1 MGSYGI
7 LCTHTHIYIYIRVCV
22 RTCSKCFGLRQATTG
37 VESELGRCFVE
48 TWDRLDQIGTVSGQC
63 QVSDLGL
70 DLRYGTGAGN
80 QSPVRCQTLQLAK
93 GSESQRCRCSGG
105 VLSFKASGLHG
116 VACYFNLLHEIQRNK
131 HETSKEKHSRIK
143 QRSSGPSRT
152 PWKSDPKT
160 WIGHL
165 RQEFHF
171 GPKGALQ
178 DLQRWP
184 SANVCREVQPCGSG
198 RARWDVGNRSS
209 NQRTS
214 KSTRTHT
221 LRPMASH
228 TMISDIVLAMK
239 WKERGASDSSNLF
252 NEFSV
257 CVCE

>member
-1 MGSYGI
+1 MLIHHSM
-7 LCTHTHIYIYIRVCV
+7 HPEQ
-22 RTCSKCFGLRQATTG
+22 TCSKCFGLRQATTG

-48 TWDRLDQIGTVSGQC
+48 THGTDWDRLGQC

-160 WIGHL
+160 RIGHL

-228 TMISDIVLAMK
+228 IMISDIVLAMK

-257 CVCE
+257 CVCVKRT

>member
-7 LCTHTHIYIYIRVCV
+7 LCTHTYIYIYIYIYIRVCV

-116 VACYFNLLHEIQRNK
+116 GCMLLQSASWNSTKQTRNK
-131 HETSKEKHSRIK
+131 
-143 QRSSGPSRT
+143 QRKAQPNQTKIIRT
-152 PWKSDPKT
+152 
-160 WIGHL
+160 
-165 RQEFHF
+165 Q
-171 GPKGALQ
+171 
-178 DLQRWP
+178 
-184 SANVCREVQPCGSG
+184 
-198 RARWDVGNRSS
+198 
-209 NQRTS
+209 
-214 KSTRTHT
+214 
-221 LRPMASH
+221 
-228 TMISDIVLAMK
+228 
-239 WKERGASDSSNLF
+239 
-252 NEFSV
+252 
-257 CVCE
+257 